1 MAEKKKKL
9 DYKAIQA
16 ANERGSLG
24 IMDLLQG
31 KQFGSIAETNAYL
44 QKVIEEGG
52 PPEARTD
59 TPLKKAQQVAYDAM
73 EASGHRRV
81 ELARHA
87 LEISRDCADAW
98 VLLADMEKNT
108 QKALEYAR
116 EGVAAG
122 ERVLGKEYIE
132 TEAGNFWLLI
142 ETRPYMRALLSL
154 GDSLR
159 ASGDMDEAFRVYQEM
174 LRLNPGDNQ
183 GVRDIIAQCFAE
195 AGRDDLFEMI
205 LERYGDDPG
214 ASIVY
219 GRALWLF
226 RKEGPGEAANKALD
240 DAVRQNPF
248 VPEYL
253 LGKRPYPRD
262 LPDYYSFGDRNEAII
277 YALSATRSW
286 AATPG
291 ALTWLKAC
299 TVINAMGRGRNRR
312 R

>member
-1 MAEKKKKL
+1 MTENKKKL
-9 DYKAIQA
+9 DYTAMQA

-24 IMDLLQG
+24 VMDLLQG
-31 KQFGSIAETNAYL
+31 KQFGSIAEVNAYL
-44 QKVIEEGG
+44 QKVIEEEG

-81 ELARHA
+81 ELARRA
-87 LEISRDCADAW
+87 LEISRDCTDAW
-98 VLLADMEKNT
+98 VLLADMEKDP
-108 QKALEYAR
+108 QKALEYAP

-132 TEAGNFWLLI
+132 NEAGNFWLLI

-154 GDSLR
+154 GDNLR
-159 ASGDMDEAFRVYQEM
+159 ASGDMEGAFKVYQEM
-174 LRLNPGDNQ
+174 LRLNPTDNQ
-183 GVRDIIAQCFAE
+183 GVRDIIARCFAE

-205 LERYGDDPG
+205 LEKYGDDPG

-226 RKEGPGEAANKALD
+226 RKEAGAEAANKALD
-240 DAVRQNPF
+240 DAMRQNPF

-253 LGKRPYPRD
+253 LGERPYPRD
-262 LPDYYSFGDRNEAII
+262 LPDHYIFGDRNEAII
-277 YALSATRSW
+277 YALGAAGRW

-299 TVINAMGRGRNRR
+299 IYLQTKSANLL
-312 R
+312 